1 MSGVAAV
8 FYRDYR
14 QRITNI
20 GWLFWDL
27 LVPVAYLV
35 LFGTGFERAMPGDF
49 TVAGAQVSYIAF
61 LLPGVLAMTCFGVAM
76 NTSWG
81 FFMDKD
87 SGIFYELLTYPIT
100 REQLLIGKICFN
112 VLLSMVGSLLVI
124 VVAVAALGVK
134 VRLTTLPLTFVI
146 VAATT
151 AGWFFLF
158 SIFAVRLH
166 RMDSFNTLTS
176 AAYIILMFVSTLFY
190 PVDQLPSWFRGAA
203 LLNPMTWHVD
213 LLRFSMLG
221 LGSSILLVEALA
233 FLAFALLCLFVSAR
247 VISRAG

>member
-1 MSGVAAV
+1 MSTVRAV

-35 LFGTGFERAMPGDF
+35 LFGTGLQSAMPGDI
-49 TVAGAQVSYIAF
+49 TSAGTQISYLAF

-112 VLLSMVGSLLVI
+112 VLLSLTGSLLVI
-124 VVAVAALGVK
+124 LVAVLALGVEM
-134 VRLTTLPLTFVI
+134 RIALLPLTLAI
-146 VAATT
+146 VAFTT

-158 SIFAVRLH
+158 SIFAVRLQ

-190 PVDQLPSWFRGAA
+190 PLEQLPSWFRGAA
-203 LLNPMTWHVD
+203 LVNPMTWHVD
-213 LLRFSMLG
+213 LLRYSTLG
-221 LGSSILLVEALA
+221 ISSPLLLAEAA
-233 FLAFALLCLFVSAR
+233 AFAVFTLICLFVSAR
-247 VISRAG
+247 VIGRAG

>member
-1 MSGVAAV
+1 MNGILAV

-27 LVPVAYLV
+27 FVPVAYLV
-35 LFGTGFERAMPGDF
+35 LFGTGFDRALAGDF
-49 TVAGAQVSYIAF
+49 VTNGTTVSYTAF

-112 VLLSMVGSLLVI
+112 VLLSMTGALLVI
-124 VVAVAALGVK
+124 LVAVLAMKVEIRLGG
-134 VRLTTLPLTFVI
+134 LPLTFLA
-146 VAATT
+146 VAITT

-158 SIFAVRLH
+158 SILAVRLQ
-166 RMDSFNTLTS
+166 RMDSFNTFTS
-176 AAYIILMFVSTLFY
+176 AAYIILMFISTLFY
-190 PVDQLPSWFRGAA
+190 PIEQLPSWFRGAA
-203 LLNPMTWHVD
+203 LANPMTWQVD
-213 LLRFSMLG
+213 VLRYTTLG
-221 LGSSILLVEALA
+221 VDSGWVIWESIAFVVFALA
-233 FLAFALLCLFVSAR
+233 CLWFASR
-247 VISRAG
+247 TMSRAG